1 MLINYAEK
9 LNSNF
14 NELLETSMDT
24 RLYRKSVN
32 QFVGSM
38 LILLI
43 IGIALIEANV
53 HIEHIDIGNIWV
65 ISVAIASAISS
76 YIHKYVYSY
85 LLDSRGAGLFS
96 ENRCDYVSMV
106 NVPNV
111 RIMLVSFILV
121 FVAIIGFMITI

>member
-1 MLINYAEK
+1 MLRNYAEK

-65 ISVAIASAISS
+65 ISVAIASAQ
-76 YIHKYVYSY
+76 
-85 LLDSRGAGLFS
+85 
-96 ENRCDYVSMV
+96 
-106 NVPNV
+106 
-111 RIMLVSFILV
+111 
-121 FVAIIGFMITI
+121 